1 MFFVAF
7 ASSIRI
13 FTLFLNLLN
22 SEIFLIPGIVLLAT
36 LVSFWTKWNEVKNL
50 RSNTQYSSAKASEWQ
65 HIVISN
71 EREKSI
77 GEKFPPR
84 LVREPLSIKGHKSGF
99 LGKASKWRIKHFLKN
114 LLRWI
119 VTNLLAIVVISW
131 HLYHK
136 NLEYFEQFIGFKNY
150 EYTTPEWKVFN
161 DFVRISDTQKYHR
174 YYVETLDWKTYALN
188 SEKDYHIWDILYL
201 SATQK
206 DLDFSN
212 IFSLSGNAIFT
223 IEFWN
228 YDFNYDKWLFM
239 KWVDGSMYE
248 KASFKADCEEKDW
261 ILDCSKSTMEWRSP
275 RFEPLGKID
284 KIRARMQNTVISI
297 FWENKYSWLL
307 LGLFIGDKS
316 MIPSDNYDTFVNSWL
331 VHIIAVS
338 GGNIAMVLIMLSF
351 LLWFLPYY
359 VRNGFLI
366 VWIIFYAMICWSD
379 ASVFRAAVMWS
390 LTLIALFR
398 WREISIRRSM
408 MYAFMAILIFNPF
421 SLWYDI
427 GFILSFGAII
437 WIVLFQKFSQ
447 NLVEKRKEKAKKSPP
462 SVRGKERSDR
472 GIKSLRLTKFAT
484 SLAKGRL
491 DSFFDSKFW
500 KEYLVPTI
508 WASLWT
514 APILVFFMN
523 WVNLVGILLNVI
535 IVPII
540 PIVTIYGFISLIL
553 SLIINRSFRIRPEK
567 LLMDIIYGLS
577 QFWAKYAIFLQSGD
591 TRKKYIFVALFVWL
605 WIFAYWKIYNNSSS
619 WAKAKDPG
627 KFPLLIG
634 EGKGEIHNE
643 TPMDSSAKA
652 SEWQEKKN
660 QIFDEILDETEM

>member
-1 MFFVAF
+1 MYFLAF
-7 ASSIRI
+7 AGGIRN
-13 FTLFLNLLN
+13 FTLFLNLIN
-22 SEIFLIPGIVLLAT
+22 SEIFLIPAIILLAS
-36 LVSFWTKWNEVKNL
+36 VFAFFQWNNFKKWQDWKQ
-50 RSNTQYSSAKASEWQ
+50 RFKY
-65 HIVISN
+65 
-71 EREKSI
+71 
-77 GEKFPPR
+77 
-84 LVREPLSIKGHKSGF
+84 
-99 LGKASKWRIKHFLKN
+99 FLKN

-119 VTNLLAIVVISW
+119 IANLLAIIVISW

-136 NLEYFEQFIGFKNY
+136 NPEYFQQFIWIKNY
-150 EYTTPEWKVFN
+150 EYTTPERKVFN
-161 DFVRISDTQKYHR
+161 DFVRVSDTQKYHR
-174 YYVETLDWKTYALN
+174 YYVETQDWKTYALN

-201 SATQK
+201 SANQK

-212 IFSLSGNAIFT
+212 IFSLSENAIFT
-223 IEFWN
+223 KEFWN

-248 KASFKADCEEKDW
+248 KTSFKADCEEKDW
-261 ILDCSKSTMEWRSP
+261 ILDCSKSTMQWKFP
-275 RFEPLGKID
+275 HFEPLGKID

-316 MIPSDNYDTFVNSWL
+316 MIPSDNYDTFVDSWL

-338 GGNIAMVLIMLSF
+338 GGNIAMVLILLSF
-351 LLWFLPYY
+351 LLSFLPFYI
-359 VRNGFLI
+359 RNCFLI
-366 VWIIFYAMICWSD
+366 LWIIFYAMICGSD
-379 ASVFRAAVMWS
+379 SSVFRAAVMWS

-427 GFILSFGAII
+427 WFILSFGAIV

-447 NLVEKRKEKAKKSPP
+447 NLVEKRKEKKKWKK
-462 SVRGKERSDR
+462 KEKSD
-472 GIKSLRLTKFAT
+472 
-484 SLAKGRL
+484 
-491 DSFFDSKFW
+491 FFDCKFW

-514 APILVFFMN
+514 APILIFFMN

-553 SLIINRSFRIRPEK
+553 SLIIPRSIRIRPEK
-567 LLMDIIYGLS
+567 LLMNIIYWLS
-577 QFWAKYAIFLQSGD
+577 EFWAKYAIFLQSGD
-591 TRKKYIFVALFVWL
+591 IWKKYILVVLFIWL
-605 WIFAYWKIYNNSSS
+605 WIFAYWKIYHKKHKAETTPQPSQASAAPLTGSKISSL
-619 WAKAKDPG
+619 WGDGDRKAVER
-627 KFPLLIG
+627 L
-634 EGKGEIHNE
+634 N
-643 TPMDSSAKA
+643 
-652 SEWQEKKN
+652 KN
-660 QIFDEILDETEM
+660 DKIFDEIMDEMK

>member
-1 MFFVAF
+1 MFFLAF
-7 ASSIRI
+7 AGSIRI
-13 FTLFLNLLN
+13 FTLFLNLAN
-22 SEIFLIPGIVLLAT
+22 SEIFLIPAIILLA
-36 LVSFWTKWNEVKNL
+36 
-50 RSNTQYSSAKASEWQ
+50 
-65 HIVISN
+65 IV
-71 EREKSI
+71 
-77 GEKFPPR
+77 FA
-84 LVREPLSIKGHKSGF
+84 F
-99 LGKASKWRIKHFLKN
+99 LKWRKQQFKLFLKN

-119 VTNLLAIVVISW
+119 ITNILAILVISR

-136 NLEYFEQFIGFKNY
+136 NPEYFQQFIGIKNY
-150 EYTTPEWKVFN
+150 EYTTPERKVFN

-174 YYVETLDWKTYALN
+174 YYVETQDWKTYAVN
-188 SEKDYHIWDILYL
+188 SEKNYHIWDILFL
-201 SATQK
+201 SANQK

-212 IFSLSGNAIFT
+212 IFSLSWNAIFT
-223 IEFWN
+223 KEFWN

-248 KASFKADCEEKDW
+248 KTSFKADCEEKDW
-261 ILDCSKSTMEWRSP
+261 ILDCSKSTMQWKFP
-275 RFEPLGKID
+275 HFEPLGKID

-316 MIPSDNYDTFVNSWL
+316 MIPSDNYNTFVDSWL

-338 GGNIAMVLIMLSF
+338 GGNIAMVLILLSF
-351 LLWFLPYY
+351 LLSFLPFY

-398 WREISIRRSM
+398 GREISIRRSM
-408 MYAFMAILIFNPF
+408 MYAFIAILIFNPF

-427 GFILSFGAII
+427 GFILSFWAIV

-447 NLVEKRKEKAKKSPP
+447 NLVEKRKEKKKWNK
-462 SVRGKERSDR
+462 KEKSD
-472 GIKSLRLTKFAT
+472 
-484 SLAKGRL
+484 
-491 DSFFDSKFW
+491 FFDCKFW

-514 APILVFFMN
+514 APILIFFMN
-523 WVNLVGILLNVI
+523 WVNLVGIVLNVI

-553 SLIINRSFRIRPEK
+553 SLIIKRSIRIRPEK

-591 TRKKYIFVALFVWL
+591 TRKKYVLVVLFIWL
-605 WIFAYWKIYNNSSS
+605 WIFSYWKIYHRKSSS
-619 WAKAKDPG
+619 WAKAKDL
-627 KFPLLIG
+627 KWD
-634 EGKGEIHNE
+634 
-643 TPMDSSAKA
+643 TQDSSLRSEWQIWSKVDSPAKA
-652 SEWQEKKN
+652 SEWQNKNKEKKN
-660 QIFDEILDETEM
+660 LIFDEILDETEL

>member
-1 MFFVAF
+1 MFFLAF
-7 ASSIRI
+7 AGNIRI
-13 FTLFLNLLN
+13 FTLFLNLGN
-22 SEIFLIPGIVLLAT
+22 SEIFLIPATILLASVFAFFQWNT
-36 LVSFWTKWNEVKNL
+36 FRKWHGWKQ
-50 RSNTQYSSAKASEWQ
+50 RFKY
-65 HIVISN
+65 
-71 EREKSI
+71 
-77 GEKFPPR
+77 
-84 LVREPLSIKGHKSGF
+84 
-99 LGKASKWRIKHFLKN
+99 FLKN
-114 LLRWI
+114 LLRWLI
-119 VTNLLAIVVISW
+119 ANLLAIIVISW

-136 NLEYFEQFIGFKNY
+136 NPEYFQQFIWIKNI
-150 EYTTPEWKVFN
+150 EYVTPERKIFN

-174 YYVETLDWKTYALN
+174 YYVETQDWKTYALN
-188 SEKDYHIWDILYL
+188 SEKDYHIWDILFL
-201 SATQK
+201 SASQK

-212 IFSLSGNAIFT
+212 IFSLSWNAIFT
-223 IEFWN
+223 KEFWN

-248 KASFKADCEEKDW
+248 KVSIKADCDK
-261 ILDCSKSTMEWRSP
+261 DCSKFTMEWKSP
-275 RFEPLGKID
+275 HFESLGKID

-307 LGLFIGDKS
+307 LGLFIWDKS
-316 MIPSDNYDTFVNSWL
+316 MIPSDNYNTFVDSWL

-338 GGNIAMVLIMLSF
+338 GGNIAMVLILLSF
-351 LLWFLPYY
+351 LLSFLPFY

-366 VWIIFYAMICWSD
+366 VWIIFYAMICGSD

-398 WREISIRRSM
+398 GREISIRRSM
-408 MYAFMAILIFNPF
+408 IYAFMAILIFNPF

-447 NLVEKRKEKAKKSPP
+447 NLVERRKEKKKWKK
-462 SVRGKERSDR
+462 KEKSD
-472 GIKSLRLTKFAT
+472 
-484 SLAKGRL
+484 
-491 DSFFDSKFW
+491 FFDCKFW

-514 APILVFFMN
+514 APILIFFMN

-553 SLIINRSFRIRPEK
+553 SLIIKRSIRIRPEK

-577 QFWAKYAIFLQSGD
+577 EFWAKYAIFLQSVD
-591 TRKKYIFVALFVWL
+591 IWKKYVLVVLFIWL
-605 WIFAYWKIYNNSSS
+605 WIFAYLRIYHRKSSS
-619 WAKAKDPG
+619 WAKYLEWNTQDSSLRSEWQIWSKV
-627 KFPLLIG
+627 
-634 EGKGEIHNE
+634 
-643 TPMDSSAKA
+643 DSSAKA
-652 SEWQEKKN
+652 SEWQNKEKKN
-660 QIFDEILDETEM
+660 QVFDEIMDEIE

>member
-1 MFFVAF
+1 MFFLAF
-7 ASSIRI
+7 AGSIRI
-13 FTLFLNLLN
+13 FTLFLNLGN
-22 SEIFLIPGIVLLAT
+22 SEIFLIPAII
-36 LVSFWTKWNEVKNL
+36 SFAIIFAFFQHKSSSWANAKNPG
-50 RSNTQYSSAKASEWQ
+50 NVTQIDSSA
-65 HIVISN
+65 
-71 EREKSI
+71 
-77 GEKFPPR
+77 
-84 LVREPLSIKGHKSGF
+84 
-99 LGKASKWRIKHFLKN
+99 KASKWRIKLFFKN

-119 VTNLLAIVVISW
+119 IGNLLAIVVISW

-136 NLEYFEQFIGFKNY
+136 NPEYFQQFIGIKNH
-150 EYTTPEWKVFN
+150 EYTTPERRVFN

-188 SEKDYHIWDILYL
+188 SEKDYHIWDILFL

-212 IFSLSGNAIFT
+212 IFSLSGDTIFT
-223 IEFWN
+223 KEFWN

-248 KASFKADCEEKDW
+248 KSSFKADCDE
-261 ILDCSKSTMEWRSP
+261 DCSKFTMEWKSP
-275 RFEPLGKID
+275 HFEPLEKID

-307 LGLFIGDKS
+307 LGLFIWDKS
-316 MIPSDNYDTFVNSWL
+316 MIPSDNYNTFVDSWL

-338 GGNIAMVLIMLSF
+338 GGNIAMVLILLSF
-351 LLWFLPYY
+351 LLWFLPFY

-366 VWIIFYAMICWSD
+366 VWIIFYAMICGNDS
-379 ASVFRAAVMWS
+379 SVFRAAVMWI
-390 LTLIALFR
+390 LTLVALFR
-398 WREISIRRSM
+398 GREISIRRSM
-408 MYAFMAILIFNPF
+408 MYAFMIILIFNPF

-447 NLVEKRKEKAKKSPP
+447 NLVEKRKEKKKWKK
-462 SVRGKERSDR
+462 KEKSD
-472 GIKSLRLTKFAT
+472 
-484 SLAKGRL
+484 
-491 DSFFDSKFW
+491 FFDCKFW

-514 APILVFFMN
+514 APILIFFMN

-553 SLIINRSFRIRPEK
+553 SLIIKRSIRIRPEK

-577 QFWAKYAIFLQSGD
+577 EFWAKYAIFLQSEGVW
-591 TRKKYIFVALFVWL
+591 KKYILVVLFIWL
-605 WIFAYWKIYNNSSS
+605 WIFAYLKIYHKKQISPDPSNPSKSPFIKGDFQDSKSS
-619 WAKAKDPG
+619 
-627 KFPLLIG
+627 
-634 EGKGEIHNE
+634 KGEKNV
-643 TPMDSSAKA
+643 PPWQRGKPKA
-652 SEWQEKKN
+652 GGFEKN
-660 QIFDEILDETEM
+660 QIFDEVVDDAEM

>member
-13 FTLFLNLLN
+13 FTLFLNLAI
-22 SEIFLIPGIVLLAT
+22 SEKFLIPAIVLLAIIFAFFQYKSSSWAKACT
-36 LVSFWTKWNEVKNL
+36 AQLGEDQGKFHLLIGESKGEVHNK
-50 RSNTQYSSAKASEWQ
+50 TPMDSSAKASEWHRQ
-65 HIVISN
+65 TL
-71 EREKSI
+71 K
-77 GEKFPPR
+77 
-84 LVREPLSIKGHKSGF
+84 L
-99 LGKASKWRIKHFLKN
+99 FLKN

-119 VTNLLAIVVISW
+119 IANILAIWVISW
-131 HLYHK
+131 NLYLK
-136 NLEYFEQFIGFKNY
+136 NSDYFHQFIWTKNI
-150 EYTTPEWKVFN
+150 EFTTPERHTFN

-174 YYVETLDWKTYALN
+174 YYVETRDWKTYALS

-248 KASFKADCEEKDW
+248 KASFKADCKNKDG
-261 ILDCSKSTMEWRSP
+261 ILDCSKSTMNWKSP
-275 RFEPLGKID
+275 HFEPLGKID
-284 KIRARMQNTVISI
+284 KIRAWMQNTVISI
-297 FWENKYSWLL
+297 FWENKYSGLL

-316 MIPSDNYDTFVNSWL
+316 MIPSDNYNTFVDSWL

-338 GGNIAMVLIMLSF
+338 GGNIAMVLILLSF

-366 VWIIFYAMICWSD
+366 VWIIFYAMICGSD

-427 GFILSFGAII
+427 GFILSFWAII

-447 NLVEKRKEKAKKSPP
+447 NLSEKRKEKIAKKSPP
-462 SVRGKERSDR
+462 LVRGKERSDR

-491 DSFFDSKFW
+491 DSFFDCKFW

-553 SLIINRSFRIRPEK
+553 SLIIKRSFWIRPEK
-567 LLMDIIYGLS
+567 LLMDIIYWLS
-577 QFWAKYAIFLQSGD
+577 QIGAKYAIFLQSGD
-591 TRKKYIFVALFVWL
+591 TWKKYVFVALFIWL
-605 WIFAYWKIYNNSSS
+605 WIFAYWKIYKKQQISPNPSLSRGEKNVPP
-619 WAKAKDPG
+619 WQRGKPKA
-627 KFPLLIG
+627 G
-634 EGKGEIHNE
+634 EFE
-643 TPMDSSAKA
+643 
-652 SEWQEKKN
+652 KN
-660 QIFDEILDETEM
+660 QIFDEIVDETEI

>member
-1 MFFVAF
+1 MFFLAF
-7 ASSIRI
+7 AGSIRI
-13 FTLFLNLLN
+13 FTLFLNLGN
-22 SEIFLIPGIVLLAT
+22 SEIFLIPAIILLAIIFAFFQDKT
-36 LVSFWTKWNEVKNL
+36 PSWAKTWPNMQGRNPEKSPLLIGEGQGEVYSK
-50 RSNTQYSSAKASEWQ
+50 TPMDSSAKASEWQ
-65 HIVISN
+65 
-71 EREKSI
+71 KQ
-77 GEKFPPR
+77 
-84 LVREPLSIKGHKSGF
+84 
-99 LGKASKWRIKHFLKN
+99 RIKHFIKN

-119 VTNLLAIVVISW
+119 IANFIAIMVISW

-136 NLEYFEQFIGFKNY
+136 NPEYFKQFIWIKNI
-150 EYTTPEWKVFN
+150 EYTTPERKTFN

-174 YYVETLDWKTYALN
+174 YYAETQNWKTYALN
-188 SEKDYHIWDILYL
+188 SEKDYHIWDIIYL
-201 SATQK
+201 SASQK

-212 IFSLSGNAIFT
+212 IFSLSWNAIFT
-223 IEFWN
+223 KEFWN

-248 KASFKADCEEKDW
+248 KASFNVNCENKNW
-261 ILDCSKSTMEWRSP
+261 IQDCSKFTMEWKSP
-275 RFEPLGKID
+275 HFKPLGKID

-316 MIPSDNYDTFVNSWL
+316 MIPSDNYDTFVDSWL

-338 GGNIAMVLIMLSF
+338 GGNIAMVLILLSF
-351 LLWFLPYY
+351 LLSFLPFY

-366 VWIIFYAMICWSD
+366 VWIIFYAMICGSD

-398 WREISIRRSM
+398 GREISIRRSM

-427 GFILSFGAII
+427 GFILSFWAII

-447 NLVEKRKEKAKKSPP
+447 NLIEKRKEKKKWN
-462 SVRGKERSDR
+462 KKDKSD
-472 GIKSLRLTKFAT
+472 
-484 SLAKGRL
+484 
-491 DSFFDSKFW
+491 FFDCKFW

-514 APILVFFMN
+514 APILIFFMN

-553 SLIINRSFRIRPEK
+553 SLIIKRTIRIRPEK
-567 LLMDIIYGLS
+567 LLMNIIYGLS

-591 TRKKYIFVALFVWL
+591 IWKKYVLVALFIWL
-605 WIFAYWKIYNNSSS
+605 WIFAYLRIYHKKQISPNPSLSRGEKNVPPWQRWKP
-619 WAKAKDPG
+619 KAG
-627 KFPLLIG
+627 GF
-634 EGKGEIHNE
+634 E
-643 TPMDSSAKA
+643 
-652 SEWQEKKN
+652 KN
-660 QIFDEILDETEM
+660 QIFDEIIDNK

>member
-1 MFFVAF
+1 MFFLAF
-7 ASSIRI
+7 AGSIRI
-13 FTLFLNLLN
+13 FTLFLNLAN
-22 SEIFLIPGIVLLAT
+22 SEIFLIPVIIILA
-36 LVSFWTKWNEVKNL
+36 VVFAFFQHKASFWAKAKDPGNMKN
-50 RSNTQYSSAKASEWQ
+50 TPMDSSAKASEW
-65 HIVISN
+65 
-71 EREKSI
+71 RK
-77 GEKFPPR
+77 
-84 LVREPLSIKGHKSGF
+84 HKQRF
-99 LGKASKWRIKHFLKN
+99 KLFFKN

-119 VTNLLAIVVISW
+119 SANLLAIVVISW

-136 NLEYFEQFIGFKNY
+136 NPEYFQQFIEIKNY
-150 EYTTPEWKVFN
+150 EYTTPERKIFN

-174 YYVETLDWKTYALN
+174 YYVETEDWKTYALN
-188 SEKDYHIWDILYL
+188 SENNYHIWDILYL
-201 SATQK
+201 SANQK

-212 IFSLSGNAIFT
+212 IFSLSWNAIFT
-223 IEFWN
+223 KEFWN

-248 KASFKADCEEKDW
+248 KSSFKADCKEKDW
-261 ILDCSKSTMEWRSP
+261 ILDCSKSTMGWKSP
-275 RFEPLGKID
+275 HFDPLEKIE

-316 MIPSDNYDTFVNSWL
+316 MIPSDNYNTFVDSWL

-338 GGNIAMVLIMLSF
+338 GGNIAMVLILLSF
-351 LLWFLPYY
+351 LLSFLPFY

-366 VWIIFYAMICWSD
+366 VWIIFYAMICGSD

-390 LTLIALFR
+390 LTLIALF
-398 WREISIRRSM
+398 WGREISIRRSM
-408 MYAFMAILIFNPF
+408 MYAFMVILIFNPF

-427 GFILSFGAII
+427 WFILSFGAIV

-447 NLVEKRKEKAKKSPP
+447 NLVEKRKEKKKWKK
-462 SVRGKERSDR
+462 KEKSD
-472 GIKSLRLTKFAT
+472 
-484 SLAKGRL
+484 
-491 DSFFDSKFW
+491 FFDCKFW

-514 APILVFFMN
+514 APILIFFMN

-553 SLIINRSFRIRPEK
+553 SLIIKRSIRIRPEK
-567 LLMDIIYGLS
+567 LLMDIIYWLS

-591 TRKKYIFVALFVWL
+591 IWKKYILVVLFIWL
-605 WIFAYWKIYNNSSS
+605 WIFAYWKIYHKKQISPNPSLSKVEKNVPT
-619 WAKAKDPG
+619 WQRGKPKAG
-627 KFPLLIG
+627 GF
-634 EGKGEIHNE
+634 E
-643 TPMDSSAKA
+643 
-652 SEWQEKKN
+652 KN

>member
-1 MFFVAF
+1 MFFLSF
-7 ASSIRI
+7 AVSIRF
-13 FTLFLNLLN
+13 FTLFLNLFN
-22 SEIFLIPGIVLLAT
+22 SEKFLIPFIVLLAIIFAFFQRKSSSWAKAKDPGN
-36 LVSFWTKWNEVKNL
+36 V
-50 RSNTQYSSAKASEWQ
+50 TQMDSSAKASEWQ
-65 HIVISN
+65 
-71 EREKSI
+71 KY
-77 GEKFPPR
+77 KQR
-84 LVREPLSIKGHKSGF
+84 LKP
-99 LGKASKWRIKHFLKN
+99 FLKN

-119 VTNLLAIVVISW
+119 SANILAIAVISW

-136 NLEYFEQFIGFKNY
+136 NPEYFQQFIWIKNY
-150 EYTTPEWKVFN
+150 EYSTPEWKVFN

-174 YYVETLDWKTYALN
+174 YYVETQDWKTYALT

-201 SATQK
+201 SANQK

-223 IEFWN
+223 KEFWN

-248 KASFKADCEEKDW
+248 KTSFKAECEDNDCNEITMNW
-261 ILDCSKSTMEWRSP
+261 KSP
-275 RFEPLGKID
+275 HFEPLGKID
-284 KIRARMQNTVISI
+284 KIRAWMQNTVISI

-316 MIPSDNYDTFVNSWL
+316 MIPSDNYNTFVDSWL

-338 GGNIAMVLIMLSF
+338 GGNIAMVLILLSF
-351 LLWFLPYY
+351 LLSFLPFY

-366 VWIIFYAMICWSD
+366 VWIIFYAMICGSD

-398 WREISIRRSM
+398 GREISIRRSM

-427 GFILSFGAII
+427 GFILSFGAIV

-447 NLVEKRKEKAKKSPP
+447 NLTEKRKQKKKWKKKS
-462 SVRGKERSDR
+462 D
-472 GIKSLRLTKFAT
+472 
-484 SLAKGRL
+484 
-491 DSFFDSKFW
+491 FFDCKFW

-514 APILVFFMN
+514 APILIFFMN

-540 PIVTIYGFISLIL
+540 PIVTIYWFISLIL
-553 SLIINRSFRIRPEK
+553 SLIIKRSIRIRPEK
-567 LLMDIIYGLS
+567 LLMNIIYGLS
-577 QFWAKYAIFLQSGD
+577 QIWAKYAIFLQSGD
-591 TRKKYIFVALFVWL
+591 TWKKYIFVALFIWL
-605 WIFAYWKIYNNSSS
+605 WIFAYWKIYRKSSQTTPQPSQASAAPLTGSKISSLWDWKSRKSPLWGGDLEGVDGDREAVERLNKNN
-619 WAKAKDPG
+619 KI
-627 KFPLLIG
+627 FN
-634 EGKGEIHNE
+634 EI
-643 TPMDSSAKA
+643 
-652 SEWQEKKN
+652 
-660 QIFDEILDETEM
+660 IDEIKD

>member
-1 MFFVAF
+1 MFFLAF
-7 ASSIRI
+7 AGSIRF
-13 FTLFLNLLN
+13 FTLFLNLGN
-22 SEIFLIPGIVLLAT
+22 SEIFLISAIILLAI
-36 LVSFWTKWNEVKNL
+36 VSTFFQHKSPSWTKWDN
-50 RSNTQYSSAKASEWQ
+50 
-65 HIVISN
+65 VISN

-77 GEKFPPR
+77 S
-84 LVREPLSIKGHKSGF
+84 VTQSGF
-99 LGKASKWRIKHFLKN
+99 LGKASKWRTKLFLKN
-114 LLRWI
+114 LLQWI
-119 VTNLLAIVVISW
+119 VANILTIVVISW

-136 NLEYFEQFIGFKNY
+136 NPEYFQQFIGIKNY
-150 EYTTPEWKVFN
+150 EYTTPDRKIFN
-161 DFVRISDTQKYHR
+161 DFVRVSDTQKYHR
-174 YYVETLDWKTYALN
+174 YYVETQNWKTYALN

-212 IFSLSGNAIFT
+212 IFSLSWNAIFT
-223 IEFWN
+223 KEFWN

-248 KASFKADCEEKDW
+248 KVGIKAECEIKDW
-261 ILDCSKSTMEWRSP
+261 KQDCSKSTMNGKSP
-275 RFEPLGKID
+275 HFEELGKID
-284 KIRARMQNTVISI
+284 KIRSRMQNTVISI

-338 GGNIAMVLIMLSF
+338 GGNIAMVLILLSF
-351 LLWFLPYY
+351 LLSFLPFY

-366 VWIIFYAMICWSD
+366 VWIIFYAMICGSD

-398 WREISIRRSM
+398 GREISIRRSM
-408 MYAFMAILIFNPF
+408 IYAFIAILIFNPF

-427 GFILSFGAII
+427 GFILSFGAIV

-447 NLVEKRKEKAKKSPP
+447 NLVEKRKEKKKWKK
-462 SVRGKERSDR
+462 KEKSD
-472 GIKSLRLTKFAT
+472 
-484 SLAKGRL
+484 
-491 DSFFDSKFW
+491 FFDCKFW

-514 APILVFFMN
+514 APILIFFMN

-553 SLIINRSFRIRPEK
+553 SLIIKRSIRIRPEK

-577 QFWAKYAIFLQSGD
+577 QFWAKYAIFLQSED
-591 TRKKYIFVALFVWL
+591 IWKKYVLVVLFIWL
-605 WIFAYWKIYNNSSS
+605 WIFAYWKIYHKKHKTETTPQPPQASAAPLTGSKISSL
-619 WAKAKDPG
+619 W
-627 KFPLLIG
+627 G
-634 EGKGEIHNE
+634 EGDREAVERLN
-643 TPMDSSAKA
+643 
-652 SEWQEKKN
+652 KN
-660 QIFDEILDETEM
+660 DKIFDEILDETEI

>member
-1 MFFVAF
+1 MFFLSF
-7 ASSIRI
+7 AGSIRI
-13 FTLFLNLLN
+13 FTLFLNLEN
-22 SEIFLIPGIVLLAT
+22 SEIFLIPTIILVAT
-36 LVSFWTKWNEVKNL
+36 LMSFWAKWNEEKNL
-50 RSNTQYSSAKASEWQ
+50 RSNTQDSSAKASEWHKHKQ
-65 HIVISN
+65 
-71 EREKSI
+71 RF
-77 GEKFPPR
+77 KF
-84 LVREPLSIKGHKSGF
+84 
-99 LGKASKWRIKHFLKN
+99 FLKN

-119 VTNLLAIVVISW
+119 IANLLAIVVISW

-136 NLEYFEQFIGFKNY
+136 NPEYFQQFIGIKNH
-150 EYTTPEWKVFN
+150 EYTTPERKVFN

-174 YYVETLDWKTYALN
+174 YYVETQDWKTYALN

-212 IFSLSGNAIFT
+212 IFSLSWNAILT
-223 IEFWN
+223 KDFWN

-248 KASFKADCEEKDW
+248 KASFKAECEIKDW
-261 ILDCSKSTMEWRSP
+261 KQDCSKSTMNGKSP
-275 RFEPLGKID
+275 HFEELSKID

-297 FWENKYSWLL
+297 FGENKYSWLL

-338 GGNIAMVLIMLSF
+338 GGNIAMVLILLSF
-351 LLWFLPYY
+351 LLWFLPFY

-366 VWIIFYAMICWSD
+366 VWIIFYALICGSD

-398 WREISIRRSM
+398 GREISIRRSM

-427 GFILSFGAII
+427 WFILSFGAIV

-447 NLVEKRKEKAKKSPP
+447 NLVEKRKEKKKWKK
-462 SVRGKERSDR
+462 KEKSD
-472 GIKSLRLTKFAT
+472 
-484 SLAKGRL
+484 
-491 DSFFDSKFW
+491 FFDCKFW

-514 APILVFFMN
+514 APILIFFMN

-553 SLIINRSFRIRPEK
+553 SLIIKRSIRIRPEK
-567 LLMDIIYGLS
+567 LLMNIIYGLS
-577 QFWAKYAIFLQSGD
+577 EFWAKYAIFLQSGD
-591 TRKKYIFVALFVWL
+591 VWKKYVLVVLFIWL
-605 WIFAYWKIYNNSSS
+605 WIFTYWRIYHKKQISPDLSNPSKSPFIKRDFQDSKSS
-619 WAKAKDPG
+619 
-627 KFPLLIG
+627 
-634 EGKGEIHNE
+634 KGEKNV
-643 TPMDSSAKA
+643 PPWQRGKPKA
-652 SEWQEKKN
+652 GGFEKN
-660 QIFDEILDETEM
+660 QIFDEILDETEL

>member
-1 MFFVAF
+1 MFFLAF

-13 FTLFLNLLN
+13 FTLFLNLAN
-22 SEIFLIPGIVLLAT
+22 SEIFLIPTIILLAT
-36 LVSFWTKWNEVKNL
+36 LVSFWAEWNEVKNL
-50 RSNTQYSSAKASEWQ
+50 KSNAQDSSAKASEWQ
-65 HIVISN
+65 TMKK
-71 EREKSI
+71 RFK
-77 GEKFPPR
+77 
-84 LVREPLSIKGHKSGF
+84 L
-99 LGKASKWRIKHFLKN
+99 FLKN

-119 VTNLLAIVVISW
+119 IANLLAIVVISW

-136 NLEYFEQFIGFKNY
+136 NPEYFQQFIGIKNY
-150 EYTTPEWKVFN
+150 EYTTPDRKIFN

-174 YYVETLDWKTYALN
+174 YYVETQDWKTYALN

-201 SATQK
+201 SANQK

-212 IFSLSGNAIFT
+212 IFSLSWNAIFT
-223 IEFWN
+223 KEFWN

-239 KWVDGSMYE
+239 KWVDGTMYE
-248 KASFKADCEEKDW
+248 KNSFKADCDE
-261 ILDCSKSTMEWRSP
+261 DCSEFTMQWKSP
-275 RFEPLGKID
+275 HFEPLGKID

-316 MIPSDNYDTFVNSWL
+316 MIPSDNYNTFVDSWL

-338 GGNIAMVLIMLSF
+338 GGNIAMVLILLSF
-351 LLWFLPYY
+351 LLSFLPFY

-366 VWIIFYAMICWSD
+366 VWIIFYAMICGSD

-427 GFILSFGAII
+427 WFILSFGAIV

-447 NLVEKRKEKAKKSPP
+447 NLVEKRKEKKKWNK
-462 SVRGKERSDR
+462 KEKSD
-472 GIKSLRLTKFAT
+472 
-484 SLAKGRL
+484 
-491 DSFFDSKFW
+491 FFDCKFW

-514 APILVFFMN
+514 APILIFFMN
-523 WVNLVGILLNVI
+523 WINLVGILLNVI
-535 IVPII
+535 IVPLI

-553 SLIINRSFRIRPEK
+553 SLIIPRSVRIRPEK

-577 QFWAKYAIFLQSGD
+577 QFWAKYAVFLQSSD
-591 TRKKYIFVALFVWL
+591 TWKKYVLVVLFVWL
-605 WIFAYWKIYNNSSS
+605 WIFAYWKIYHRKSSS
-619 WAKAKDPG
+619 WAKAKDL
-627 KFPLLIG
+627 KWD
-634 EGKGEIHNE
+634 
-643 TPMDSSAKA
+643 TQDSSLRSEWQIWSKVDSSSKA
-652 SEWQEKKN
+652 SEWQNKNKEKKN
-660 QIFDEILDETEM
+660 QIFDEIIDETEL

>member
-1 MFFVAF
+1 MFFLAF
-7 ASSIRI
+7 AGSIRV
-13 FTLFLNLLN
+13 FTLFLNLQN
-22 SEIFLIPGIVLLAT
+22 SEIFLVPVIILLAVV
-36 LVSFWTKWNEVKNL
+36 LSIFQWKLKKW
-50 RSNTQYSSAKASEWQ
+50 QEW
-65 HIVISN
+65 
-71 EREKSI
+71 K
-77 GEKFPPR
+77 PR
-84 LVREPLSIKGHKSGF
+84 LM
-99 LGKASKWRIKHFLKN
+99 HFLKN
-114 LLRWI
+114 ILRWI
-119 VTNLLAIVVISW
+119 IANILAILVISW

-136 NLEYFEQFIGFKNY
+136 NPEYFQQFVWLKNY
-150 EYTTPEWKVFN
+150 EYTTPERKVFN

-174 YYVETLDWKTYALN
+174 YYVETQDWKTYAVN
-188 SEKDYHIWDILYL
+188 SEKNYHIWDILFL
-201 SATQK
+201 SANQK

-212 IFSLSGNAIFT
+212 IFSLSWNAIFT
-223 IEFWN
+223 KEFWN

-248 KASFKADCEEKDW
+248 KTSFKADCEEKDW
-261 ILDCSKSTMEWRSP
+261 ILDCSKSTMQWKFP
-275 RFEPLGKID
+275 HFEPLGKID

-316 MIPSDNYDTFVNSWL
+316 MIPSDNYNTFVDSWL

-338 GGNIAMVLIMLSF
+338 GGNIAMVLILLSF
-351 LLWFLPYY
+351 LLSFLPFY

-398 WREISIRRSM
+398 GREISIRRSM
-408 MYAFMAILIFNPF
+408 MYAFIAILIFNPF

-427 GFILSFGAII
+427 GFILSFWAIV

-447 NLVEKRKEKAKKSPP
+447 NLVEKRKEKKKWNK
-462 SVRGKERSDR
+462 KEKSD
-472 GIKSLRLTKFAT
+472 
-484 SLAKGRL
+484 
-491 DSFFDSKFW
+491 FFDCKFW

-514 APILVFFMN
+514 APILIFFMN
-523 WVNLVGILLNVI
+523 WVNLVGIVLNVI

-553 SLIINRSFRIRPEK
+553 SLIIKRSIRIRPEK

-591 TRKKYIFVALFVWL
+591 TRKKYVLVVLFIWL
-605 WIFAYWKIYNNSSS
+605 WIFSYWKIYHRKSSS
-619 WAKAKDPG
+619 WAKAKDL
-627 KFPLLIG
+627 KWD
-634 EGKGEIHNE
+634 
-643 TPMDSSAKA
+643 TQDSSLRSEWQIWSKVDSPAKA
-652 SEWQEKKN
+652 SEWQNKNKEKKN
-660 QIFDEILDETEM
+660 LIFDEILDETEL

>member
-1 MFFVAF
+1 MFFLVF
-7 ASSIRI
+7 AGSIRI
-13 FTLFLNLLN
+13 FTLFLNLGN
-22 SEIFLIPGIVLLAT
+22 SEIFLIPAIVLLAI
-36 LVSFWTKWNEVKNL
+36 LVSFWAKWNEAKNL
-50 RSNTQYSSAKASEWQ
+50 RSNIQDSQLAEQASAK
-65 HIVISN
+65 
-71 EREKSI
+71 
-77 GEKFPPR
+77 FT
-84 LVREPLSIKGHKSGF
+84 PLSG
-99 LGKASKWRIKHFLKN
+99 ASKWQTMKKRFKFFLKN

-119 VTNLLAIVVISW
+119 IANSLAIVVISW

-136 NLEYFEQFIGFKNY
+136 NPEYFQQFIGIKNY
-150 EYTTPEWKVFN
+150 EYTTPERRVFN

-201 SATQK
+201 SANQK

-223 IEFWN
+223 KEFWN

-248 KASFKADCEEKDW
+248 KTSFKAECEIKDW
-261 ILDCSKSTMEWRSP
+261 KQDCSKSTMNGKSP
-275 RFEPLGKID
+275 HFEELGKID

-316 MIPSDNYDTFVNSWL
+316 MIPSDNYNTFVDSWL

-338 GGNIAMVLIMLSF
+338 GGNIAMVLILLSF
-351 LLWFLPYY
+351 LLSFLPFY
-359 VRNGFLI
+359 VRNCFLI
-366 VWIIFYAMICWSD
+366 VWIIFYAMICGSD

-398 WREISIRRSM
+398 GREISIRRSM

-447 NLVEKRKEKAKKSPP
+447 NLVEKRKEKKKWNK
-462 SVRGKERSDR
+462 KEKSD
-472 GIKSLRLTKFAT
+472 
-484 SLAKGRL
+484 
-491 DSFFDSKFW
+491 FFDCKFW

-514 APILVFFMN
+514 APILIFFMN

-553 SLIINRSFRIRPEK
+553 SLIIKRSIRIRPEK

-577 QFWAKYAIFLQSGD
+577 QIWAKYAIFLQSGEIW
-591 TRKKYIFVALFVWL
+591 KKYVMVILFVWL
-605 WIFAYWKIYNNSSS
+605 WIFAYWKIYVKKSSRTE
-619 WAKAKDPG
+619 AKDPG
-627 KFPLLIG
+627 
-634 EGKGEIHNE
+634 NM

-652 SEWQEKKN
+652 SEWQNKDKEKKN
-660 QIFDEILDETEM
+660 QIFDEILDETK

>member
-1 MFFVAF
+1 MFFLAF
-7 ASSIRI
+7 AGSIRI
-13 FTLFLNLLN
+13 FTLFLNLGN
-22 SEIFLIPGIVLLAT
+22 SEIFLIPAIILMAII
-36 LVSFWTKWNEVKNL
+36 FAFFQRKNKQQ
-50 RSNTQYSSAKASEWQ
+50 TSS
-65 HIVISN
+65 
-71 EREKSI
+71 
-77 GEKFPPR
+77 
-84 LVREPLSIKGHKSGF
+84 PLFKEGGWKPGDFKILSPSGSYF
-99 LGKASKWRIKHFLKN
+99 KMEQKIIFKHFLKN

-119 VTNLLAIVVISW
+119 IANSLAIVVILW

-136 NLEYFEQFIGFKNY
+136 NPEYFQQFIGIKNH
-150 EYTTPEWKVFN
+150 EYTTPERRVFN

-212 IFSLSGNAIFT
+212 IFSLSWNAIFT
-223 IEFWN
+223 KEFWN

-248 KASFKADCEEKDW
+248 KVGIKAECEIKDW
-261 ILDCSKSTMEWRSP
+261 KQDCSKSTMNGKSP
-275 RFEPLGKID
+275 HFEELGKID

-297 FWENKYSWLL
+297 FGENKYSWLL

-316 MIPSDNYDTFVNSWL
+316 MIPSDNYNTFVDSWL

-338 GGNIAMVLIMLSF
+338 GGNIAMVLILLSF
-351 LLWFLPYY
+351 LLWFLPFY

-366 VWIIFYAMICWSD
+366 VWIILYAMICGSD

-398 WREISIRRSM
+398 GREISIRRSM

-427 GFILSFGAII
+427 WFILSFGAIV

-447 NLVEKRKEKAKKSPP
+447 NLVEKRKEKKKWKK
-462 SVRGKERSDR
+462 KEKSD
-472 GIKSLRLTKFAT
+472 
-484 SLAKGRL
+484 
-491 DSFFDSKFW
+491 FFDCKFW

-514 APILVFFMN
+514 APILIFFMN

-553 SLIINRSFRIRPEK
+553 SLIIKRSIRIRPEK

-577 QFWAKYAIFLQSGD
+577 EIWAKYAIFLQSGD
-591 TRKKYIFVALFVWL
+591 VWKKYVLVVLFIWL
-605 WIFAYWKIYNNSSS
+605 WIFAYWRIYHYKSS
-619 WAKAKDPG
+619 WMKQSKMKD
-627 KFPLLIG
+627 LRW
-634 EGKGEIHNE
+634 N
-643 TPMDSSAKA
+643 TQDSSLR
-652 SEWQEKKN
+652 SEWQNKDKEKKN
-660 QIFDEILDETEM
+660 QIFDEIMDEIE

>member
-1 MFFVAF
+1 MFFLAF

-22 SEIFLIPGIVLLAT
+22 SEIFLIPAFILLAIIFT
-36 LVSFWTKWNEVKNL
+36 FFTTPQPSAAPLTGSKI
-50 RSNTQYSSAKASEWQ
+50 SSLWGEGDRKAVERLSKK
-65 HIVISN
+65 HIF
-71 EREKSI
+71 K
-77 GEKFPPR
+77 
-84 LVREPLSIKGHKSGF
+84 L
-99 LGKASKWRIKHFLKN
+99 FLKN

-119 VTNLLAIVVISW
+119 IANILAIIIISW

-136 NLEYFEQFIGFKNY
+136 NPEYFQQFIGIKDY
-150 EYTTPEWKVFN
+150 EYTTPERKIFN

-174 YYVETLDWKTYALN
+174 YYVETEDWKTYALN
-188 SEKDYHIWDILYL
+188 SENDYHIWDILYL
-201 SATQK
+201 SASQK
-206 DLDFSN
+206 DLDFFN
-212 IFSLSGNAIFT
+212 IFSLNWNAIFT
-223 IEFWN
+223 KEFWN

-248 KASFKADCEEKDW
+248 KTSIKADCDD
-261 ILDCSKSTMEWRSP
+261 DCSKFTMQWKSP
-275 RFEPLGKID
+275 RFKPLGKID
-284 KIRARMQNTVISI
+284 KIRAWIQNTVISI

-307 LGLFIGDKS
+307 LGLFIWDKS
-316 MIPSDNYDTFVNSWL
+316 MIPSDNYNTFVDSWL

-338 GGNIAMVLIMLSF
+338 GGNIAMVLILLSF
-351 LLWFLPYY
+351 LLWFLPFY

-366 VWIIFYAMICWSD
+366 VWIIFYAMICGSD

-398 WREISIRRSM
+398 GREISIRRSM
-408 MYAFMAILIFNPF
+408 MYAFIAILIFNPF

-447 NLVEKRKEKAKKSPP
+447 NLAEKNKEKKKWN
-462 SVRGKERSDR
+462 KKQKSD
-472 GIKSLRLTKFAT
+472 
-484 SLAKGRL
+484 
-491 DSFFDSKFW
+491 FFDRKFW

-514 APILVFFMN
+514 APILIFFMN

-535 IVPII
+535 IVPLI

-553 SLIINRSFRIRPEK
+553 SLIIPRSIRIRPEK
-567 LLMDIIYGLS
+567 LLMNVIYGLS
-577 QFWAKYAIFLQSGD
+577 EFWAKYAIFLQSWD
-591 TRKKYIFVALFVWL
+591 TWKKYILVVLFVWL
-605 WIFAYWKIYNNSSS
+605 WIFAYWRIYHRKPSS
-619 WAKAKDPG
+619 WANAKDSA

-634 EGKGEIHNE
+634 EGKGEVHND

-652 SEWQEKKN
+652 SEWQKKKN
-660 QIFDEILDETEM
+660 QVFDEVLDDIK